1 MLAINL
7 VASALVMYVA
17 MFAMIDG
24 LADFY
29 NNLNMLYM
37 VLMMVAPMGTFM
49 LLTMSSMYAKR
60 NLNRALHVLFVI
72 LLAGGFLS
80 TRQQMAIA
88 DTQFLRSMIP
98 HHSGAILM
106 CREASMTDPEIASL
120 CEKIIHSQKEEIDQM
135 RRILVRGASGN

>member
-7 VASALVMYVA
+7 VASALVMYLA

-60 NLNRALHVLFVI
+60 NLNLVLHVLFAI
-72 LLAGGFLS
+72 LLTGGFLS

-106 CREASMTDPEIASL
+106 CREASIADPEIASL

-135 RRILVRGASGN
+135 RRLLVRGASGN